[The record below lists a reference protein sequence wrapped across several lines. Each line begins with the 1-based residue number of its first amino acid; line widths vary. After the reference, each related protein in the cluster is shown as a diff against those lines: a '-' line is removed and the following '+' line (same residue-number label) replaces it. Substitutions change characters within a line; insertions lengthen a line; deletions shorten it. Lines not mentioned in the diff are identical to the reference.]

1 MKYDKRIKCFKSSE
15 LLADSLA
22 FEFKKVAL
30 VYLSSNQKLNI
41 AISGGSTPNIF
52 YQALAS
58 IKNKD
63 SIPWHIIHIFWVDER
78 CVGPDDNESNYK
90 NVKDTLLDKIDIS
103 KENIHRIH
111 GEESPLIEVER
122 YSRQVSDHLVSQS
135 INIPRFDWIF
145 LGLGEDG
152 HTASI
157 FPHSAILNSK
167 NSLFNNAV
175 NPYTNQNRISMSIPI
190 INQAKRIT
198 FIVTGKSKT
207 KILRKIFSLSRRS
220 KKYPATYVFPQ
231 KGSLE
236 WYIDTNAGKYLCQK
250 NNNI

>member
-1 MKYDKRIKCFKSSE
+1 MKYDNRIQCFKSPE

-30 VYLSSNQKLNI
+30 EYLASNQKLNI
-41 AISGGSTPNIF
+41 AISGGGTPNTF
-52 YQALAS
+52 YQALVS
-58 IKNKD
+58 KKNKD
-63 SIPWHIIHIFWVDER
+63 RIPWNIIHLFWVDER

-90 NVKDTLLDKIDIS
+90 HVKDTLLDKIDIP

-111 GEESPLIEVER
+111 GEESPVIEVKR
-122 YSRQVSDHLVSQS
+122 YSRQVLDHLASQS
-135 INIPRFDWIF
+135 NKIPRFDWIF

-157 FPHSAILNSK
+157 FPHSAILNIK
-167 NSLFNNAV
+167 NSLFNHAV

-190 INQAKRIT
+190 INQARRIT

-231 KGSLE
+231 KGKLE
-236 WYIDTNAGKYLCQK
+236 WYIDTNADQYLCQNK
-250 NNNI
+250 